1 MCSKEWILK
10 ILHGKNMKGFKENW
24 KEAFLATTEEE
35 LWY

>member
-1 MCSKEWILK
+1 MNFKAITQEEYES
-10 ILHGKNMKGFKENW
+10 FKENW

>member
-1 MCSKEWILK
+1 MNFKDITQ
-10 ILHGKNMKGFKENW
+10 KNMKCFKENW